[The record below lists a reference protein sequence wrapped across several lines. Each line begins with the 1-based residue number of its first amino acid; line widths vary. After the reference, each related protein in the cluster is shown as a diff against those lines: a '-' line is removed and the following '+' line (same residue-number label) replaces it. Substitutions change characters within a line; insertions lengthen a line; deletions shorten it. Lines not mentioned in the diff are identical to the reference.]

1 MNEEIE
7 KEIIKAKELVEKI
20 LRENEASR
28 DMGTNEFIFFTWK
41 LQKQNNEL
49 PLLNCETIGRAK
61 RHIQNTEERYQPTNK
76 MTVEE
81 RKEREETHKTEWN
94 KTEWTANINTHNNF
108 DSVEDDP
115 RIPSK
120 PFTIKKETQIE
131 EEETII
137 KIKDLDEK
145 KQSKVRIQGSVLNR
159 IHKGDWK
166 CEYLQLTD
174 APIHEKIRP
183 RVSLTIK
190 DDSEYFGVFKLGQKI
205 DISQATLVK
214 NGSYFNLHLNTA
226 TKIVKVI
233 QE

>member
-1 MNEEIE
+1 MNEDTE

-76 MTVEE
+76 TTVEE
-81 RKEREETHKTEWN
+81 RKESEETHKTAW
-94 KTEWTANINTHNNF
+94 TTANLNTHNNF
-108 DSVEDDP
+108 DSVEDDL
-115 RIPSK
+115 RMPSK
-120 PFTIKKETQIE
+120 PFFTQPNIKKETEI

-145 KQSKVRIQGSVLNR
+145 KQSKVRIQGSILNR
-159 IHKGDWK
+159 IHKPDWK

-226 TKIVKVI
+226 TKIVKVV